1 MTIPALRVENLQVEY
16 TVGKRQLRAV
26 SGVSFEIGAGET
38 LGLVGE
44 SGSGKS
50 TTGLALLRLIDP
62 AGGRIYLLDTDVT
75 TLKRRDLRNLRK
87 RMQIVFQDPYSSL
100 NPSMT
105 IGQLLEEPLIIHTDH
120 PTSERRAQV
129 ASALQSVGLTPAH
142 AARYPHEFSGGQRQ
156 RVAIARAMMVRPELV
171 VLDEPVSALDVS
183 TQSQILNLLRQIQ
196 KDSGT
201 AFLFVAHDL
210 AVIRLMSRN
219 VAVMY
224 LGEIVE
230 QGPAARIYD
239 QPAHPYT
246 AALISAVPV
255 PDPARAHMVG
265 EIILRGDLPSPLD
278 PPSGCRFRTR
288 CPFAM
293 PICTEQVPPPTN
305 IAGGGVTACH
315 LHQHGPR
322 LDGQP
327 LGDFLRLGVAP

>member
-1 MTIPALRVENLQVEY
+1 MNTPALRVENLQVEY
-16 TVGKRQLRAV
+16 DVGKRKLRAV
-26 SGVSFEIGAGET
+26 NGVSFAIDAGET
-38 LGLVGE
+38 MGLVGE

-50 TTGLALLRLIDP
+50 TTGLALLRLIDH
-62 AGGRIYLLDTDVT
+62 AGGRVYLRDTDVT
-75 TLKRRDLRNLRK
+75 ALKRGDLRDLRK

-105 IGQLLEEPLIIHTDH
+105 IGTLLEEPLRIHSKL
-120 PTSERRAQV
+120 PAAERRAQV
-129 ASALQSVGLTPAH
+129 AAALVSVGLTPAH

-210 AVIRLMSRN
+210 AVVRLMSRT

-246 AALISAVPV
+246 AALISAVPI
-255 PDPARAHMVG
+255 PDPARAHAPG

-288 CPFAM
+288 CPFVM
-293 PICTEQVPPPTN
+293 PICAEQAPPP
-305 IAGGGVTACH
+305 IDVVGGGVTACH
-315 LHQHGPR
+315 LHQHGPA
-322 LDGQP
+322 LGGKP
-327 LGDFLRLGVAP
+327 LGDFLKLRGAA